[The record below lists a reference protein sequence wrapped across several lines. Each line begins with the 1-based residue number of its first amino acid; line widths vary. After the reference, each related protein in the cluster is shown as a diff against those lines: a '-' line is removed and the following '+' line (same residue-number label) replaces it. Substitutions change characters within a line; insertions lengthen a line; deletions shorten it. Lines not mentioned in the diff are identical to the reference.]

1 MEFNKLVKEELL
13 PILQN
18 EGFEVVEELNNIIRF
33 SSSNMEIGIV
43 YSDYE
48 RSNFIEIGKRD
59 EVLYPLNDS
68 VVKNIFNSKLQISQV
83 TPEVFVKNLVSL
95 FTQKE
100 GSEILKGNIK
110 HLVKF
115 IEQESSNYTGDLIQ
129 RQTLETASKAWE
141 KKNYKGFIKSIDE
154 IGIEKL
160 PHAYQLK
167 YKIAKQ
173 KV

>member
-1 MEFNKLVKEELL
+1 MKFNELVHNLL
-13 PILQN
+13 FPVLLN
-18 EGFEVVEELNNIIRF
+18 AGFEVVEELNNIIRF
-33 SSSNMEIGIV
+33 NSHNMEVRIV
-43 YSDYE
+43 YNEYE
-48 RSNFIEIGKRD
+48 KSNFIEIGRLG
-59 EVLYPLNDS
+59 EMLYPLNDS
-68 VVKNIFNSKLQISQV
+68 VVTNIFNSELQISQV
-83 TPEVFVKNLVSL
+83 TPVVFVKNLGSL

-115 IEQESSNYTGDLIQ
+115 MEQESSIYTSELIQ

-141 KKNYKGFIKSIDE
+141 KSDYKAFIKSIGE

-160 PHAYQLK
+160 PQSYQLK
-167 YKIAKQ
+167 YNIAKQ

>member
-18 EGFEVVEELNNIIRF
+18 KGFEVVEELNNIIRF

-43 YSDYE
+43 YNDYE

-59 EVLYPLNDS
+59 EILYPLNDN
-68 VVKNIFNSKLQISQV
+68 VVKNIFNSELRISQV
-83 TPEVFVKNLVSL
+83 TPEVFVKNLASL

-115 IEQESSNYTGDLIQ
+115 IEQESSNYTSELIQ

-141 KKNYKGFIKSIDE
+141 KNDYKAFVKSIDE
-154 IGIEKL
+154 IGIEKI
-160 PHAYQLK
+160 PQSYQLK

-173 KV
+173 KI

>member
-1 MEFNKLVKEELL
+1 MEFNKLVEEVLL

-18 EGFEVVEELNNIIRF
+18 EGFKVVEELNNIMRF

-43 YSDYE
+43 YNNYE

-59 EVLYPLNDS
+59 EILYPLNDNI
-68 VVKNIFNSKLQISQV
+68 VKNIFNSELQISQV
-83 TPEVFVKNLVSL
+83 TPEVFVKNLASL

-100 GSEILKGNIK
+100 GSKILKGSIK

-115 IEQESSNYTGDLIQ
+115 IEQESSNYTSELIQ

-141 KKNYKGFIKSIDE
+141 KNDYKAFLKSIDE
-154 IGIEKL
+154 IGIEKI
-160 PHAYQLK
+160 PQSYQLK

-173 KV
+173 KI